1 MSKGEAT
8 KRAVLDEAT
17 ELASLVGLGGLTIG
31 TLAAATTL
39 SKSGLYAHFA
49 SKEAL
54 QVEVLEHAR
63 ERFTDVVMRPTLA
76 ARRGEPR
83 LREFFERWLSWQ
95 SRGYAGGCIF
105 VDAASE
111 FDDQEGPVRDELV
124 RAERDKLESIVLIVG
139 TAKSEGEFRA
149 DVDPEQFAYE
159 LEGILL
165 AHHHARRL
173 MRAADADDR
182 ARRAFERLL
191 DGCRPTARGLSH
203 DTVGRGSPL

>member
-1 MSKGEAT
+1 MTKGDETRTAI
-8 KRAVLDEAT
+8 LDEAT

-31 TLAAATTL
+31 TLAAATKL

-54 QVEVLEHAR
+54 QVQVLEHAR
-63 ERFTDVVMRPTLA
+63 GRFTDIVIRPTLA
-76 ARRGEPR
+76 APRGEPR
-83 LREFFERWLSWQ
+83 LREFFERWLRWQ
-95 SRGYAGGCIF
+95 SEAFGGGCIF

-124 RAERDKLESIVLIVG
+124 RTERDKLESVTLIVG
-139 TAKSEGEFRA
+139 TAVTEGHFRA

-159 LEGILL
+159 LEGIIL

-173 MRAADADDR
+173 MRDAGAEAR

-191 DGCRPTARGLSH
+191 DDCRPVAAAG
-203 DTVGRGSPL
+203 